1 MKKTILIMAALALAG
16 CSSQPKLT
24 DQELVLDKQVQPMS
38 RNEIIV
44 AVRECETN
52 GLRAV
57 MLYGKRKV
65 NGYTT
70 EIVVDVS
77 CAPKW

>member
-1 MKKTILIMAALALAG
+1 MRNLFLILAIAMLAG
-16 CSSQPKLT
+16 CSSTPKVS
-24 DQELVLDKQVQPMS
+24 DQELIIDKQIQPLG
-38 RNEIIV
+38 RNETIT

-70 EIVVDVS
+70 ESVVDVS